1 MTGLEV
7 RIDEKRFNGK
17 AVLRGLEF
25 TARPGEF
32 LALVGPSGT
41 GKSTLLNLISG
52 LDHNFT
58 GSVSWDGEALY
69 APGESPSEL
78 GMMFQ
83 EPRLMPWLKTLDNV
97 RLVSQSR
104 DASDVRHEP
113 QVTARATE
121 LLREVG
127 LGDHLDAWPG
137 QLSGGMQR
145 RVALARAFMVSPRLL
160 LLDEPFVSLD
170 MPTGNRLRE
179 SLLTLCQRQR
189 PLVLYVTHDLREA
202 LAVADRVL
210 FLSHSP
216 ARVILDYRV
225 ELAHPRQLEGPAVAQ
240 LQQILS
246 ARHPDLL
253 SGLIESPLST
263 EGDLP

>member
-1 MTGLEV
+1 MSNLEV
-7 RIDEKRFNGK
+7 RIQDKRFNGK
-17 AVLRGLEF
+17 TILRDLEF
-25 TARPGEF
+25 AAQQGES
-32 LALVGPSGT
+32 LALVGPSGA

-52 LDHNFT
+52 LDDNFT
-58 GSVSWDGEALY
+58 GSVSWDGAPLY
-69 APGESPSEL
+69 HPGESPQQL

-83 EPRLMPWLKTLDNV
+83 EPRLMPWLSVLDNV

-104 DASDVRHEP
+104 DSKRARNES
-113 QVTARATE
+113 QVTARATS

-127 LGDHLDAWPG
+127 LGDNLDAWPG

-145 RVALARAFMVSPRLL
+145 RVALARAFMISPRLL

-179 SLLTLCQRQR
+179 SLLRLCRRAR

-202 LAVADRVL
+202 LAIADRVL
-210 FLSHSP
+210 FLSPSP

-225 ELAHPRQLEGPAVAQ
+225 DLAQPRQLEGNDIARLQTQ
-240 LQQILS
+240 LF
-246 ARHPDLL
+246 ACYPDLL
-253 SGLIESPLST
+253 SGLLDSPSP
-263 EGDLP
+263 G